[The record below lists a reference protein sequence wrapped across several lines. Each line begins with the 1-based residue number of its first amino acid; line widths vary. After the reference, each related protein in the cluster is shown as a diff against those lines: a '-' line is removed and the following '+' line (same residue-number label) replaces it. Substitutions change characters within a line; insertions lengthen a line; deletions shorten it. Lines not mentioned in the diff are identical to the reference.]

1 MTQAN
6 RQSVAYQ
13 IYSEPFES
21 DTREKKKPEL
31 KAVATK
37 KKKKG
42 RHQNQKNP
50 KSNPLGILTPYLC
63 VVAVV
68 CVIIVVCN
76 MQLTQLSSEISRQET
91 KLEELQAENVSLST
105 KITSGQDLT
114 EIEQK
119 AIEMGMVKMDNAQ
132 IEYVEMT
139 QEDTITVKQEHEAAH
154 SVVEGIAKSFSA
166 ILEYIR

>member
-1 MTQAN
+1 MTQAS

-21 DTREKKKPEL
+21 EKGKEKKPEL
-31 KAVATK
+31 KAVPK
-37 KKKKG
+37 KNKNNGK
-42 RHQNQKNP
+42 HQNKKNR
-50 KSNPLGILTPYLC
+50 KSNPLRVLTPYLC

-68 CVIIVVCN
+68 SAIIVACN
-76 MQLTQLSSEISRQET
+76 MQLTQLASEISRQQT
-91 KLEELQAENVSLST
+91 KLDELQAENVSLST

-139 QEDTITVKQEHEAAH
+139 QGDTITVKQEHEAAH
-154 SVVEGIAKSFSA
+154 SVVESIAKSFSA